1 MGKIIKISAVVLR
14 NDEGKFL
21 LVQEGKPKAYGLWN
35 LPAGYVDPGETAT
48 QAAVREVH
56 EETGYVVIL
65 DSETPILEVYKPEN
79 ERHFIVYKG
88 VITGGT
94 FKVDGVE
101 ILDAQWYTYQE
112 IQDLADASKLRAPF
126 VYDAI
131 QQCNT

>member
-1 MGKIIKISAVVLR
+1 MGEIIKISGVVIQD
-14 NDEGKFL
+14 NEGKFL

-35 LPAGYVDPGETAT
+35 LPAGYVDSGETAT

-56 EETGYVVIL
+56 EETGYTVIL
-65 DSETPILEVYKPEN
+65 ESETPILEIYKPES

-88 VITGGT
+88 TITGGT
-94 FKVDGVE
+94 LKVDGVE
-101 ILDAQWYTYQE
+101 ILDAQWYTFPQIQE
-112 IQDLADASKLRAPF
+112 LADASKLRAPF